1 MGDNAGDRPDVFPLR
16 DMLGLAMSG
25 ATTVQ
30 QAIDLSAEIAA
41 VRSRQPRPVR
51 RYRKPSGA

>member
-1 MGDNAGDRPDVFPLR
+1 MGDNAGDRQDVFPLR

-51 RYRKPSGA
+51 PYRKPSGA